1 MAMNR
6 ADLHTHTTA
15 SDGLLTPAGVVQR
28 AYGAGL
34 AAVAITDHDTMAGIE
49 EALQEGQRIGITVV
63 PGVEISTSWDG
74 QDIHMLGYY
83 PDWRQDRWQERLSG
97 LREGRT
103 LRNERIVARLQQLGL
118 SVTMA
123 EVHQTAGKTGS
134 DETVG
139 RPHIAAVLME
149 KGFVGSM
156 AEAFD
161 RYLASGAAAY
171 VAVPKVTPLEAME
184 WIREAGG
191 ISVLAH
197 PGLYGDDRLIEPL
210 IQAGL
215 CGIETSHPDHSLE
228 QEAGYRLLAERHG
241 LIMTGGSDFHGERR
255 GVVFHGEIGSRTV
268 DAQVAAQLGR
278 ARRRGP

>member
-1 MAMNR
+1 MNR

-15 SDGLLTPAGVVQR
+15 SDGLLAPAAVVQR
-28 AYGAGL
+28 AHKAGL

-49 EALQEGQRIGITVV
+49 EALQEGQRIGMTVV
-63 PGVEISTSWDG
+63 PGVEISTSLDG

-83 PDWRQDRWQERLSG
+83 PDWRQTRWQERLSG

-103 LRNERIVARLQQLGL
+103 LRNERIVARLRELGL
-118 SVTMA
+118 SVSMA
-123 EVHQTAGKTGS
+123 EVLQTAGKTGS

-149 KGFVGSM
+149 KGYVDSM

-161 RYLASGAAAY
+161 RYLAGGAAAY

-191 ISVLAH
+191 ICVLAH

-215 CGIETSHPDHSLE
+215 DGIETSHPDHSPE
-228 QEAGYRLLAERHG
+228 QESAYRLLAERHG

-268 DAQVAAQLGR
+268 DAEVAAQLGR